1 MDAGWRRLSRPQVQE
16 TSLLAKPSRG
26 HTVHMASAELDEDAE
41 AIRTLFW
48 RSIQSNGV
56 AADILMRMCADVL
69 FVEPEDR

>member
-1 MDAGWRRLSRPQVQE
+1 
-16 TSLLAKPSRG
+16 
-26 HTVHMASAELDEDAE
+26 MASAELDEDAE